1 MTQGRIPDSV
11 VLQKIVVSKRESISY
26 TDRTRFSVFDFAVLA
41 VGFSV
46 FEIAVSVVVVTLLKI
61 GYYGSC
67 WSKIFSKKLYA
78 DFLPCGSLTVTVTIC
93 EPMS

>member
-1 MTQGRIPDSV
+1 MTQGRIPASV
-11 VLQKIVVSKRESISY
+11 VLQEIVVSKRESISF
-26 TDRTRFSVFDFAVLA
+26 TDRTRFSFFDFSVLA
-41 VGFSV
+41 
-46 FEIAVSVVVVTLLKI
+46 VVVTLLEI
-61 GYYGSC
+61 GYYASG

>member
-1 MTQGRIPDSV
+1 MTQGRIPASV
-11 VLQKIVVSKRESISY
+11 VLQEIVVSKRESISF
-26 TDRTRFSVFDFAVLA
+26 TDRTRFSFFDF
-41 VGFSV
+41 SV
-46 FEIAVSVVVVTLLKI
+46 SAVVVTLLEI
-61 GYYGSC
+61 GYYASG

>member
-1 MTQGRIPDSV
+1 

-41 VGFSV
+41 VGFSL
-46 FEIAVSVVVVTLLKI
+46 FDIAVSAVVVTFLKI
-61 GYYGSC
+61 GYYASC
-67 WSKIFSKKLYA
+67 WSTIFSKKLYA